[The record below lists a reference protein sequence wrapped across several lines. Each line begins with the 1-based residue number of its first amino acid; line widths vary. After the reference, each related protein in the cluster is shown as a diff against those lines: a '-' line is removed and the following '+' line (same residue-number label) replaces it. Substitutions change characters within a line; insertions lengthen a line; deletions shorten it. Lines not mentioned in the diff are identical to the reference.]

1 MAAKHVTMVPGIFTV
16 FVLPLNATDCENCEL
31 EKMMEDEEEDIQK
44 GKTLP
49 SVRITTKS
57 QSSSVQVVQKTRI
70 QSQIRSSYSTSTTNS
85 IAEEESSV
93 VPKCQIV
100 TQQASGDSVDF
111 EESEES
117 ISEDVL
123 RSSLQQK
130 LAGKYGLI
138 NKSPN
143 SSSSQEDYEP
153 EVKLLG
159 RTTGQFLSAGGRV
172 ETARS
177 MESLRSHH
185 RSFLSSGDNLMR
197 RSTEDIKLKR
207 RAVSGE
213 EMSLGVETESITAE
227 RRRGLFAGRDGGSVP
242 QHLSLPPPANYLSLS
257 PGDRRLTILSPHS
270 PHHSHEM
277 LHYSSSFSSI
287 KMKRNKKSIVL
298 PKLVLPRSDSEISEV
313 FFDHGL
319 E

>member
-1 MAAKHVTMVPGIFTV
+1 
-16 FVLPLNATDCENCEL
+16 
-31 EKMMEDEEEDIQK
+31 MEDEEEDIRPA
-44 GKTLP
+44 KTLP
-49 SVRITTKS
+49 GLRIVQKS
-57 QSSSVQVVQKTRI
+57 QSSSVSVVQKTRI
-70 QSQIRSSYSTSTTNS
+70 QSQVRSYSMNTSNA
-85 IAEEESSV
+85 IVEEGTRV

-100 TQQASGDSVDF
+100 TQQASGESVDL

-117 ISEDVL
+117 VSEEHAKTISAIHQKI
-123 RSSLQQK
+123 SS
-130 LAGKYGLI
+130 KYGLI

-153 EVKLLG
+153 EVKHLG
-159 RTTGQFLSAGGRV
+159 KSSGQFLSAGTRV

-177 MESLRSHH
+177 MESLRTHH
-185 RSFLSSGDNLMR
+185 RSFLASSDRDVR
-197 RSTEDIKLKR
+197 RSTESLEREAKLKR

-213 EMSLGVETESITAE
+213 EMSLGIEETITAE
-227 RRRGLFAGRDGGSVP
+227 RRRGLFAGSVP
-242 QHLSLPPPANYLSLS
+242 QHLSLPPPATYLSLS

-270 PHHSHEM
+270 PHHSQDM
-277 LHYSSSFSSI
+277 LHYSSSFAAI
-287 KMKRNKKSIVL
+287 KLRKNRKSIVL

>member
-1 MAAKHVTMVPGIFTV
+1 
-16 FVLPLNATDCENCEL
+16 
-31 EKMMEDEEEDIQK
+31 MMEDEEEDIRPA
-44 GKTLP
+44 KTLP
-49 SVRITTKS
+49 SVRIVQKS
-57 QSSSVQVVQKTRI
+57 QSSSVSVVQKTRI
-70 QSQIRSSYSTSTTNS
+70 QSQVRSYSTNTSNT
-85 IAEEESSV
+85 IAEEDSRI

-111 EESEES
+111 EESEGS
-117 ISEDVL
+117 ISEEYKEAKTL
-123 RSSLQQK
+123 SSIHHRISS
-130 LAGKYGLI
+130 KYGLV

-153 EVKLLG
+153 EVKHLG
-159 RTTGQFLSAGGRV
+159 KSGQFLSAGARV

-177 MESLRSHH
+177 MESLRTAHH
-185 RSFLSSGDNLMR
+185 RSFLASSDRDVR
-197 RSTEDIKLKR
+197 RSTESLEREAKLKR

-213 EMSLGVETESITAE
+213 EMSLGIEETITAE
-227 RRRGLFAGRDGGSVP
+227 RRRGLFAGSVP
-242 QHLSLPPPANYLSLS
+242 QHLSLPPPATYLSLS

-270 PHHSHEM
+270 PHHSQDM
-277 LHYSSSFSSI
+277 LHYSSSFSAI
-287 KMKRNKKSIVL
+287 KMRKNKKSIVL

>member
-1 MAAKHVTMVPGIFTV
+1 
-16 FVLPLNATDCENCEL
+16 
-31 EKMMEDEEEDIQK
+31 MMEDEEEDIRPTK
-44 GKTLP
+44 ILP
-49 SVRITTKS
+49 SVKITTKS

-70 QSQIRSSYSTSTTNS
+70 QSQVRSSYSSSTTNS
-85 IAEEESSV
+85 IAEESSI

-100 TQQASGDSVDF
+100 TQQASSDSVDF

-117 ISEDVL
+117 ISEEQHKT
-123 RSSLQQK
+123 SSSMHHK
-130 LAGKYGLI
+130 ISTKYGLMS
-138 NKSPN
+138 KSPN

-153 EVKLLG
+153 EVKHLSK
-159 RTTGQFLSAGGRV
+159 TSGQFLSAGARV

-185 RSFLSSGDNLMR
+185 RSYLTTSGDNLMR
-197 RSTEDIKLKR
+197 RSADSLEKDARLKR
-207 RAVSGE
+207 RAISGE
-213 EMSLGVETESITAE
+213 EMSLGVETETISAE
-227 RRRGLFAGRDGGSVP
+227 RRRGLFAGSVP

-257 PGDRRLTILSPHS
+257 PGDRKLTILSPHS
-270 PHHSHEM
+270 PHHSQEM

-298 PKLVLPRSDSEISEV
+298 PKLILPRSDSEISDV